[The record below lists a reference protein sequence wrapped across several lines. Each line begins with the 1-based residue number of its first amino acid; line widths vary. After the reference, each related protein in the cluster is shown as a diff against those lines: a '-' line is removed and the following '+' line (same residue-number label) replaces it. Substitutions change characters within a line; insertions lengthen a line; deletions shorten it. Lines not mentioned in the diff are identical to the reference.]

1 MTGVFLIIILAVVW
15 YVAGIFHSF
24 ALMLYVAV
32 NLLLIAGMYILTR
45 IYKRNVAFDF
55 DVNLAEELKNSGC
68 QLRIN
73 VSNKT
78 GIPITKIRLDVVV
91 SYCDKKGKEYKK
103 YRKNVKLYGGCKGRK
118 DSMDLSVSLPYCG
131 MADVKIVKAKVYDY
145 TGLFYCTIKPL
156 SIMNILIFPEAES
169 SIYKGVFSQYES
181 NNNIE
186 SYINRKGSSHDDI
199 RQIREYQTGDSYRHI
214 HWNLSSRTGDLL
226 IKEFCGQVDREI
238 LVLLDTLPD
247 DINNIERMSSFY
259 DKTAVLVMGFIQD
272 NTKVS
277 VLWNDLNSGALCKHT
292 VSDYDDLKNVY
303 YILYRLHYNCR
314 NNDTDINREYSLGEY
329 IDKNII
335 KIDTS
340 SDVTELLG
348 ENVYGERAY

>member
-1 MTGVFLIIILAVVW
+1 M
-15 YVAGIFHSF
+15 
-24 ALMLYVAV
+24 
-32 NLLLIAGMYILTR
+32 
-45 IYKRNVAFDF
+45 
-55 DVNLAEELKNSGC
+55 C
-68 QLRIN
+68 
-73 VSNKT
+73 
-78 GIPITKIRLDVVV
+78 IRD
-91 SYCDKKGKEYKK
+91 
-103 YRKNVKLYGGCKGRK
+103 R
-118 DSMDLSVSLPYCG
+118 
-131 MADVKIVKAKVYDY
+131 
-145 TGLFYCTIKPL
+145 PL
-156 SIMNILIFPEAES
+156 SIMNILIFPEVES
-169 SIYKGVFSQYES
+169 SIYEGAFSQYES

-186 SYINRKGSSHDDI
+186 LYINRKGSSHDDI

-259 DKTAVLVMGFIQD
+259 DKTAMLVMGFIQD
-272 NTKVS
+272 DTKVS